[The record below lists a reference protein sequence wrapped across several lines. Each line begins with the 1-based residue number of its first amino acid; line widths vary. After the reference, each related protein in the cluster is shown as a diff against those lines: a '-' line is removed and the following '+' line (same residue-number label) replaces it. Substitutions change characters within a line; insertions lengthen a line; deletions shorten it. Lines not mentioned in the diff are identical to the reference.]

1 MIREIWLLRH
11 LKMEFFRLK
20 WISKKMPDVSNKKLP
35 DWVRVDRTTFNQI
48 KDKVKKV
55 KDKNM
60 YVRPNRGFYISADD
74 SYKLIQDMDYIEIT
88 HEEALKKINDI
99 CSNIEKIS
107 KQESFMKTKL

>member
-11 LKMEFFRLK
+11 LKMELFRLK

-35 DWVRVDRTTFNQI
+35 YWVRVDRTTFNQM

-55 KDKNM
+55 KDKNI
-60 YVRPNRGFYISADD
+60 YVRPNRGFYITADD

-88 HEEALKKINDI
+88 HEEELKKINDI
-99 CSNIEKIS
+99 CRNIEKIC